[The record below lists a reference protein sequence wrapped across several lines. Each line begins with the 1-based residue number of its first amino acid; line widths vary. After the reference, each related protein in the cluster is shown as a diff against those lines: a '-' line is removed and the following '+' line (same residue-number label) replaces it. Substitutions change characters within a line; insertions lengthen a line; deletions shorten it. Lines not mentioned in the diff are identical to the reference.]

1 MTRPARIGLSAL
13 IAFAIAFLVAGVA
26 VGGSSDRTTG
36 EPAAR
41 ISLTA
46 AAALPALAEDP
57 AVAAREARARR
68 EARHTRRVR
77 ARRRALARRRAR
89 PGGGGRRDGGGGAG
103 PAGRGGVAG
112 GCRAGPRHAGTNPG
126 SGAGSASRSARA
138 ESSRDL
144 RRLRMRLA
152 VRKSPWHPLEEGS
165 VVDGYVVDAAPDVHT
180 RPEALYAVTAPDGGA
195 ATLVAPRRPYAD
207 RFRSFRVRRLAR
219 LRLELTHP
227 ALIPLRAVG
236 EYEGQPYLVTDVQ
249 PRRTFDDLLE
259 EKAPHES
266 ELLLAMLRPVAEA
279 LDLAHSHG
287 LVHQELSG
295 ESLLLAGDRLML
307 DSFGLFASGW
317 EDKWDNV
324 HMDDVR
330 YRSPEQ
336 MLGEPLGPAANV
348 YSLAALVVHVLTGA
362 PPYQGPRPAVTY
374 GHMAQPP
381 PLVSERRPELGAAVD
396 EVIAWG
402 MAKDPSE
409 RPRSAMAL
417 LKAVE
422 QALGGTVPAGLR
434 HPRTVAV
441 SAVPEA
447 FPPVRGTG
455 GVVACW
461 SPWWRPPRPAG
472 LWPRSWSSRSV
483 ARRRASLRP
492 WPTHRP

>member
-1 MTRPARIGLSAL
+1 
-13 IAFAIAFLVAGVA
+13 
-26 VGGSSDRTTG
+26 
-36 EPAAR
+36 
-41 ISLTA
+41 
-46 AAALPALAEDP
+46 
-57 AVAAREARARR
+57 
-68 EARHTRRVR
+68 
-77 ARRRALARRRAR
+77 
-89 PGGGGRRDGGGGAG
+89 
-103 PAGRGGVAG
+103 
-112 GCRAGPRHAGTNPG
+112 
-126 SGAGSASRSARA
+126 
-138 ESSRDL
+138 
-144 RRLRMRLA
+144 MRLA

-381 PLVSERRPELGAAVD
+381 PLVSKRRPELGAAVD

-422 QALGGTVPAGLR
+422 QALRGTVPAGLR

-455 GVVACW
+455 RRSGVLVAVVAAAAACGALAAVVVEPFGGAEA
-461 SPWWRPPRPAG
+461 SQPAAVADAPAVRQ
-472 LWPRSWSSRSV
+472 LA
-483 ARRRASLRP
+483 ARRADLRAALASAETPQDQAAAARQLASAYDEAARALASNRLAAAAG
-492 WPTHRP
+492 TAADAYADLAAAGEANDASSYSAAADAVAGAERRLSVVTRH

>member
-1 MTRPARIGLSAL
+1 
-13 IAFAIAFLVAGVA
+13 
-26 VGGSSDRTTG
+26 
-36 EPAAR
+36 
-41 ISLTA
+41 
-46 AAALPALAEDP
+46 
-57 AVAAREARARR
+57 
-68 EARHTRRVR
+68 
-77 ARRRALARRRAR
+77 
-89 PGGGGRRDGGGGAG
+89 
-103 PAGRGGVAG
+103 
-112 GCRAGPRHAGTNPG
+112 
-126 SGAGSASRSARA
+126 
-138 ESSRDL
+138 
-144 RRLRMRLA
+144 MRLA

-381 PLVSERRPELGAAVD
+381 PLVSKRRPELGAAVD

-455 GVVACW
+455 RRSGVLVAVVAAAAACGALAAVVVEPFGGAEA
-461 SPWWRPPRPAG
+461 SQPAAVADAPAVRQ
-472 LWPRSWSSRSV
+472 LA
-483 ARRRASLRP
+483 ARRADLRAELASAETPQDQAAAARQLASAYDEAARALASNRVAAAAG
-492 WPTHRP
+492 TAADAYSDLAAAGEANDASGYSDAADAVAGAERRLSVVTRH

>member
-1 MTRPARIGLSAL
+1 
-13 IAFAIAFLVAGVA
+13 
-26 VGGSSDRTTG
+26 
-36 EPAAR
+36 
-41 ISLTA
+41 
-46 AAALPALAEDP
+46 
-57 AVAAREARARR
+57 
-68 EARHTRRVR
+68 
-77 ARRRALARRRAR
+77 
-89 PGGGGRRDGGGGAG
+89 
-103 PAGRGGVAG
+103 
-112 GCRAGPRHAGTNPG
+112 
-126 SGAGSASRSARA
+126 
-138 ESSRDL
+138 
-144 RRLRMRLA
+144 MRLA
-152 VRKSPWHPLEEGS
+152 VRKSLWHPLEEGS

-381 PLVSERRPELGAAVD
+381 PLVSKRRPELGAAVD

-455 GVVACW
+455 RRSGVLVAVVAAAAACGALAAVVVEPFGGAEA
-461 SPWWRPPRPAG
+461 SQPAAVADAPAVRQ
-472 LWPRSWSSRSV
+472 LA
-483 ARRRASLRP
+483 ARRADLRAELASAETPQDQAAAARQLASAYDEAARALASNRVAAAAG
-492 WPTHRP
+492 TAADAYSDLAAAGEANDASGYSDAADAVTGAERRLSVVTRH

>member
-1 MTRPARIGLSAL
+1 
-13 IAFAIAFLVAGVA
+13 
-26 VGGSSDRTTG
+26 
-36 EPAAR
+36 
-41 ISLTA
+41 
-46 AAALPALAEDP
+46 
-57 AVAAREARARR
+57 
-68 EARHTRRVR
+68 
-77 ARRRALARRRAR
+77 
-89 PGGGGRRDGGGGAG
+89 
-103 PAGRGGVAG
+103 
-112 GCRAGPRHAGTNPG
+112 
-126 SGAGSASRSARA
+126 
-138 ESSRDL
+138 
-144 RRLRMRLA
+144 MRLA

-180 RPEALYAVTAPDGGA
+180 RPEALYSVTAPDGGA

-381 PLVSERRPELGAAVD
+381 PLVSKRRPELGAAVD

-455 GVVACW
+455 RRSGVLVAVVAAAAACGALAAVVVEPFGGAEA
-461 SPWWRPPRPAG
+461 SQPAAVADAPAVRQ
-472 LWPRSWSSRSV
+472 LA
-483 ARRRASLRP
+483 ARRADLRAELASAETPQDQAAAARQLASAYDEAARALASNRVAAAAG
-492 WPTHRP
+492 TAADAYSDLAAAGEANDASGYSDAADAVAGAERRLSVVTRH